1 MYIANRGLGIFSKQ
15 ISYCQFVCL
24 VSIYIL
30 IAFNSQFLY
39 KTLIAISQTADVDWM
54 FMLSIPI
61 LLFSLIVLVLSWFS
75 LIILVKPILLLN
87 IVICSFLFY
96 STFNYGVIFDKSMLQ
111 NIVETDSSEA
121 FSYLNIQLVI
131 FIFLTGILP
140 SYLFHHLKI
149 KGNFRA
155 HLTSFIKLNFFALVT
170 CTLIAV
176 PFYEDYA
183 SVGRNNRQLTSYITP
198 FAFYT
203 AGYKYFRDNF
213 LFPPLPFR
221 VLDDSPVLENK
232 ASSSLTVMVVGET
245 ARASNFS
252 LQGYKRVTNP
262 NTPKLG
268 VKYFNHV
275 SSCGTSTAISVPC
288 MFSRLNRKEYDS
300 RYAQSQDNVLDIIQ
314 RSGVEVSWI
323 DNNSGCKGVCRRIK
337 SENIEPIKVNPLC
350 DGDYCYDEILVSKL
364 VNKIADSQAKH
375 KLVILHMIGSHG
387 PTYYRRYPENHSVF
401 KPDCLKS
408 DIQNCS
414 TTELV
419 NTYDNSIAYTD
430 LVLSKLIEVL
440 QASDVTDK
448 AFLYVSDHGES
459 LGEKGLYL
467 HGFPYAL
474 APKEQTHIPIIFWSN
489 KLADSN
495 YNQCI
500 ELVRSNTFS
509 HDNIFDSLLGLTQVM
524 STEYQ
529 PEFDIFNAC
538 KAPS

>member
-275 SSCGTSTAISVPC
+275 SSCGTATAISVPC

-323 DNNSGCKGVCRRIK
+323 DNNSGCKGVCHRIK

-387 PTYYRRYPENHSVF
+387 PTYYRRYPENNSVF

-474 APKEQTHIPIIFWSN
+474 APEEQTHIPIIFWSN